1 MVRILVVDDDQPLA
15 AHLCRVLA
23 HAGWQ
28 EVTEAYTGRQALT
41 CLRRGEYALCLC
53 DLCLPDIDGIELL
66 RRARKAHIRTDFLI
80 LTGYGTIESA
90 VEATRLGA
98 VEYLTKP
105 IQPAALVAVVSRLL
119 RHHLAAI
126 HALAGRLDAMLAD
139 RAADPGF
146 RVADLCQAFGI
157 SPRQVSRLFREQ
169 LRDAF
174 PARLAYHRTSRA
186 KRLLAD
192 PGRSLAEVAIA
203 CGFRDSRRL
212 QEAFAHFV
220 GVGPAQY
227 RKLLA
232 E

>member
-28 EVTEAYTGRQALT
+28 GVTEAHTGRQALT
-41 CLRRGEYALCLC
+41 RLRRGEYALCLC
-53 DLCLPDIDGIELL
+53 DLCLPDIDGVELL

-80 LTGYGTIESA
+80 LTGYGSIETA
-90 VEATRLGA
+90 VEAMRLGA
-98 VEYLTKP
+98 VDYLTKP
-105 IQPAALVAVVSRLL
+105 IRPAALAAVVSRLL
-119 RHHLAAI
+119 LHHVAAI
-126 HALAGRLDAMLAD
+126 HVLAGRLDALMTD

-169 LRDAF
+169 LHDSF

-192 PGRSLAEVAIA
+192 PGRSLAEVALA
-203 CGFRDSRRL
+203 SGFRDCRRL
-212 QEAFAHFV
+212 QEAFAHFMNM
-220 GVGPAQY
+220 GPAQY